1 MPFSVEFSSRA
12 ERDLARLPAKV
23 QTSIV
28 QALRKLALD
37 PYSAANVKRLAAD
50 PHAYRL
56 RAGDYRAIY
65 QLSDDRQEIRV
76 LRIRHRRDAY
86 RGRS

>member
-1 MPFSVEFSSRA
+1 MTFSVELSSRA

-28 QALRKLALD
+28 QALRELALD
-37 PYSAANVKRLAAD
+37 PYHAGNVKRLSAE
-50 PHAYRL
+50 HRAYRL
-56 RAGDYRAIY
+56 RVGDYRAVY
-65 QLSDDRQEIRV
+65 QLSDDRQQILV
-76 LRIRHRRDAY
+76 LRVRHRRDAY